1 VRTSSTGAQLT
12 ALGSVQLEGNYV
24 TGVANFTGSTMTAS
38 GSKVTIV
45 LGTPSGTV
53 KGQNKTA
60 TMIWT
65 TPKGTA
71 TESGPKDVD
80 F

>member
-1 VRTSSTGAQLT
+1 VRTAATGAQLT
-12 ALGSVQLEGNYV
+12 GLGSVQLEGNYV
-24 TGVANFTGSTMTAS
+24 AGVANFTGSTMTAS
-38 GSKVTIV
+38 GNKVTIV
-45 LGTPSGTV
+45 LGALSGTAHV
-53 KGQNKTA
+53 QNKTA

>member
-1 VRTSSTGAQLT
+1 MTE
-12 ALGSVQLEGNYV
+12 LGSVQLEGNYV

-38 GSKVTIV
+38 GNKVTIV
-45 LGTPSGTV
+45 LGSLSGTV
-53 KGQNKTA
+53 HDQKRPA

>member
-1 VRTSSTGAQLT
+1 
-12 ALGSVQLEGNYV
+12 
-24 TGVANFTGSTMTAS
+24 MTAS
-38 GSKVTIV
+38 GTTVTIV
-45 LGTPSGTV
+45 LGNASGTV
-53 KGQNKTA
+53 RDQKKTA

-71 TESGPKDVD
+71 TETGPKDVD

>member
-1 VRTSSTGAQLT
+1 
-12 ALGSVQLEGNYV
+12 
-24 TGVANFTGSTMTAS
+24 MTAS
-38 GSKVTIV
+38 GNKVTIV
-45 LGTPSGTV
+45 LGTLSGTAHA
-53 KGQNKTA
+53 QNKPA

-71 TESGPKDVD
+71 TESGPKDLD